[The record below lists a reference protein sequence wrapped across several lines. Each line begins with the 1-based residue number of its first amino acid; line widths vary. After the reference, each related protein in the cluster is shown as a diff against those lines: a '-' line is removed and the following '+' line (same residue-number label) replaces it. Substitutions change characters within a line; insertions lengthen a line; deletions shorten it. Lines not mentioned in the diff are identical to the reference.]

1 VRLRLV
7 ACEILYR
14 ELCATIARS
23 PHQVDA
29 AFLPKCLHDL
39 GTGMLA
45 QLQAAVDEADQQP
58 GDAVLLGYLLC
69 GTGIAGLRARTK
81 PLVIPRGHDC
91 ITLLLGSKERYLDYF
106 NNHPGVYFKTAG
118 WIERGKGLQQSSIQG
133 MGRPLEEFIAKYGE
147 DDGRFLWEQ
156 LGNHTRN
163 YSQFTYI
170 EMGIEPDDRFEREAV
185 GDASARGWN
194 FEKVAGDMTL
204 FARLVNADWNPED
217 FLVVPPG
224 WRVEP
229 AYDEQIVRAVE

>member
-29 AFLPKCLHDL
+29 AFLPKGLHDL

-91 ITLLLGSKERYLDYF
+91 ITLFLGSKERYLEYF
-106 NNHPGVYFKTAG
+106 NSHAGVYFKTTG
-118 WIERGKGLQQSSIQG
+118 WIERGKGLQQSTIAG
-133 MGRPLEEFIAKYGE
+133 LGRPLEEFIAKYGE
-147 DDGRFLWEQ
+147 EDGRFLWEQ

-163 YSQFTYI
+163 YGQFTFI
-170 EMGIEPDDRFEREAV
+170 EMGIEPDDRFEREA
-185 GDASARGWN
+185 AEEAAARGWK
-194 FEKVAGDMTL
+194 FEKVPGDLSL
-204 FARLVNADWNPED
+204 FARLVNGDWNPED

-229 AYDEQIVRAVE
+229 SYDEGIVRAVE